1 MRGKFKQLPTTTTR
15 NRTEKEKIKKSWKDE
30 EEYGSMPVSCARAHP
45 SLGFYNKKKP
55 VRRKWKWKKRK
66 IKGENNKILNF
77 LIWRCCCNC
86 RSRPKE
92 HTRYQMGGK
101 TTSRWQRWMCQLT
114 TTPKKK
120 EKEKKNLPLGNCL
133 FQINNFCISSSSPCT
148 PYQTIFNTRQS
159 SILCLVLP
167 VSSSCPLSFH
177 GPPNTMAQLHPSNPP
192 TQPPKKKNLKRKRKK
207 VKEKP
212 QGPSN
217 KSRASRETTE
227 NNVNYD
233 IAPSLKIQ
241 LEKIIIKNFDK
252 RQHDTSSTKRG
263 SKSLRRPSC
272 SPFDFHKSMR
282 CAAPVREYSQPVS
295 HQLPCSLSTS
305 PMSALGSLSPTGD
318 AHVPPPHFLFLFEKK
333 RSQWTSWK
341 ATAPHDL
348 L

>member
-1 MRGKFKQLPTTTTR
+1 MDR
-15 NRTEKEKIKKSWKDE
+15 
-30 EEYGSMPVSCARAHP
+30 CP
-45 SLGFYNKKKP
+45 SVVLVPIHHSASIKKKP

-120 EKEKKNLPLGNCL
+120 KKEKKNLPLGNCL

-177 GPPNTMAQLHPSNPP
+177 GPPNTMAQLHPSNP
-192 TQPPKKKNLKRKRKK
+192 TQPNHPKKKTW
-207 VKEKP
+207 KEK
-212 QGPSN
+212 GKKLKKN
-217 KSRASRETTE
+217 RRARQINHELVAKQPKTTW
-227 NNVNYD
+227 
-233 IAPSLKIQ
+233 I
-241 LEKIIIKNFDK
+241 
-252 RQHDTSSTKRG
+252 TT
-263 SKSLRRPSC
+263 LR
-272 SPFDFHKSMR
+272 H
-282 CAAPVREYSQPVS
+282 
-295 HQLPCSLSTS
+295 H
-305 PMSALGSLSPTGD
+305 
-318 AHVPPPHFLFLFEKK
+318 
-333 RSQWTSWK
+333 
-341 ATAPHDL
+341 
-348 L
+348 